1 MVLLCFVMQLCF
13 RIDWPYHSTR
23 KCKVPFMSGLFC
35 PTGQIAVQTSAHSLL
50 NLSCVSAWKRSFI
63 FPWQIYLAHDGL
75 CYPLQANH
83 PKLNFKDKYS
93 ESYRDAHPTAPVVV
107 PWMSGVISAW
117 ANSLPAAQLRFV
129 LMQMQLRHSHTFFY
143 FFFFFL
149 ATILPCF
156 SSPLWPGIYDV
167 KLSLVDSGAKV
178 FQGWCWST
186 VGIGSGELDSYTSY
200 LPTLLLNL
208 VDVFV
213 IMSSCGA
220 HLWSRAP
227 PE

>member
-1 MVLLCFVMQLCF
+1 MWALEKKAIYF
-13 RIDWPYHSTR
+13 S
-23 KCKVPFMSGLFC
+23 
-35 PTGQIAVQTSAHSLL
+35 
-50 NLSCVSAWKRSFI
+50 
-63 FPWQIYLAHDGL
+63 WQIHLTHDGL
-75 CYPLQANH
+75 CYPLQADN

-93 ESYRDAHPTAPVVV
+93 ESYRDTHPTAPVAV

-129 LMQMQLRHSHTFFY
+129 LMQMQLRHSHTFFS
-143 FFFFFL
+143 FFF
-149 ATILPCF
+149 TILPCF

-167 KLSLVDSGAKV
+167 KLSLVDSEAKV
-178 FQGWCWST
+178 FEGWCWST
-186 VGIGSGELDSYTSY
+186 VGIGSGELDSYTGY
-200 LPTLLLNL
+200 LPSLLLNL

>member
-1 MVLLCFVMQLCF
+1 
-13 RIDWPYHSTR
+13 
-23 KCKVPFMSGLFC
+23 MSGLFC

-117 ANSLPAAQLRFV
+117 AKSPSSSIEIRADANATSTQPYIF
-129 LMQMQLRHSHTFFY
+129 S
-143 FFFFFL
+143 FFF
-149 ATILPCF
+149 TILPCF
-156 SSPLWPGIYDV
+156 SSPFWPGIYDV
-167 KLSLVDSGAKV
+167 KLSLVDSEAKV
-178 FQGWCWST
+178 FEGWCWST
-186 VGIGSGELDSYTSY
+186 VGIGSGELDSYTGY
-200 LPTLLLNL
+200 LPSLLLNL